1 MVISCLHMLHL
12 QSFRWATEWDSV
24 RWTEYTT
31 FMGLQSLEQALGQN
45 KPSGTVDIMG
55 IPKDTKDMD
64 MCLLRTLMHTTED
77 TQVIITSSSPRSV
90 SLGRNRRKEKRMR
103 KRLLA
108 SRGEEAVAKIAEER
122 SWRGLREE
130 EIGGTGGAGKQNHEG
145 GAGVGGG
152 RRPTVIYWKCVKC
165 NILLTSLWWRSAIYT
180 IN

>member
-1 MVISCLHMLHL
+1 MLHL

-77 TQVIITSSSPRSV
+77 TQVIITSSSPRSNGSESKSELELDNFQACPGGCICEESKLVVASSDLVV
-90 SLGRNRRKEKRMR
+90 S
-103 KRLLA
+103 
-108 SRGEEAVAKIAEER
+108 S
-122 SWRGLREE
+122 
-130 EIGGTGGAGKQNHEG
+130 
-145 GAGVGGG
+145 
-152 RRPTVIYWKCVKC
+152 
-165 NILLTSLWWRSAIYT
+165 
-180 IN
+180 